1 VPYGKICD
9 FCATS
14 LDVAVGPATLV
25 RAEQRLVA
33 RALPSSQLLMAA
45 LRECHVGQADETGW
59 RIAPVNT
66 WLWVFSSQTVTVSTI
81 ECSRGHEGPEA
92 ILGPEF
98 VGVRVVDGLKSYD
111 VLA

>member
-1 VPYGKICD
+1 VQGRDPRQTSAAGGAASTQIGPGLLSRGAELNHRLGVPYGKICD

-45 LRECHVGQADETGW
+45 LQECHVVHADETGW

-66 WLWVFSSQTVTVSTI
+66 
-81 ECSRGHEGPEA
+81 
-92 ILGPEF
+92 
-98 VGVRVVDGLKSYD
+98 
-111 VLA
+111 